1 MTVNAPLAEPEPPS
15 RAARQLHQV
24 ARVLLVSSTFPP
36 VTGGSA
42 IVYENICRFA
52 GGAVVA
58 LAPSHDYL
66 TGRSLAGAAE
76 HDRQAGYPI
85 YRVPLLRP
93 VNIARRPG
101 LIFALRS
108 ALGDIV
114 LMLQLLRRV
123 IGVSRRE
130 NVQVICLGDLVYGG
144 WLVFPLKYVFRYK
157 VIFYV
162 HGEEVTVQSG
172 GGLFDGWRARFLAH
186 ADAIISVSRFT
197 REALTRLMQV
207 DPAKVTLVP
216 NGVNLE
222 RFQVRTAPQGLAA
235 RYGVEGKRI
244 LLSVGRLVA
253 RKGADRLIEAMPQIV
268 RRCPDVHLLIAGDGP
283 MRAKLEGSIQAL
295 GLQKNVNFLG
305 AVSDRE
311 LDDLYAFSDAFALP
325 NREMPDGDTEGF
337 GLVFLE
343 ANACGKP
350 VVAGR
355 AGGAPDAVTD
365 QVNGLTVDGNSADA
379 IADAVSSLFTDKGL
393 YERLSQGALAVA
405 RRSGWES
412 RAADFLNLCG
422 QLSGAAPAR
431 ADEVRARAAERQP

>member
-1 MTVNAPLAEPEPPS
+1 MTVNAPAKRELPNRTAQQIHE
-15 RAARQLHQV
+15 V
-24 ARVLLVSSTFPP
+24 ARVLLISSTFPP

-52 GGAVVA
+52 GGAVLA

-66 TGRSLAGAAE
+66 TGAAFADVAK
-76 HDRQAGYPI
+76 HDRQASYPI
-85 YRVPLLRP
+85 YRIPLLRP
-93 VNIARRPG
+93 VNVARRPG
-101 LIFALRS
+101 LIAALGS
-108 ALGDIV
+108 VLGDIV
-114 LMLQLLRRV
+114 LMLRLLWRTAR
-123 IGVSRRE
+123 IARRE

-144 WLVFPLKYVFRYK
+144 WLVFPLKYLFRYK
-157 VIFYV
+157 IIFYV

-172 GGLFDGWRARFLAH
+172 GGLFDRWRARFLAH
-186 ADAIISVSRFT
+186 ADAVISVSRFT
-197 REALTRLMQV
+197 RDALTLLMRV
-207 DPAKVTLVP
+207 DPAKITLVP

-222 RFQVRTAPQGLAA
+222 RFQPRAAPPGLAA
-235 RYGVEGKRI
+235 RHGVEGKRI

-283 MRAKLEGSIQAL
+283 MRAKLEELIHAL
-295 GLQKNVNFLG
+295 GLQKSVNLLG
-305 AVSDRE
+305 AISDRD
-311 LDDLYAFSDAFALP
+311 LDDLYALAHAFALP

-350 VVAGR
+350 VVAGL

-365 QVNGLTVDGNSADA
+365 QVNGLTVDGNSAGA
-379 IADAVSSLFTDKGL
+379 IADAVSSLFVDKDL
-393 YERLSQGALAVA
+393 YGRLSHGALAVA

-412 RAADFLNLCG
+412 RAADFLSLCG
-422 QLSGAAPAR
+422 QISGSVPTR
-431 ADEVRARAAERQP
+431 ADEALARTAERQS